1 MPNIQ
6 ADGLVAFGVT
16 PVYADQDQVR
26 GARRICIDERKTVP
40 NACNVD
46 PGGEGLQHL
55 RQTLRN
61 AGPIITDQD
70 RCQRATVGHQTYLG
84 EQGAGARRGRGVVLM
99 HHAVIPLLSQVK
111 GVGRMQLPMR
121 KTTTGGLAM
130 ELTAVPSWVTT
141 GN

>member
-1 MPNIQ
+1 
-6 ADGLVAFGVT
+6 
-16 PVYADQDQVR
+16 
-26 GARRICIDERKTVP
+26 
-40 NACNVD
+40 
-46 PGGEGLQHL
+46 
-55 RQTLRN
+55 
-61 AGPIITDQD
+61 
-70 RCQRATVGHQTYLG
+70 
-84 EQGAGARRGRGVVLM
+84 M